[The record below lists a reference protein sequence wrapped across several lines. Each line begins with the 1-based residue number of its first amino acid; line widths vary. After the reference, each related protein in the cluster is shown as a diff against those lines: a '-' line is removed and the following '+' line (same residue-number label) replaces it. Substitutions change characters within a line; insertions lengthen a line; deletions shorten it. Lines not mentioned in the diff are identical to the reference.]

1 MRWNYPICNF
11 LQQQHT
17 KNNSSF
23 IRSYSQPI
31 TNTRISAISTSSIL
45 SSNTS
50 NNKDSLKNV
59 MFLNCWGPN

>member
-11 LQQQHT
+11 LQ
-17 KNNSSF
+17 
-23 IRSYSQPI
+23 QPI

-50 NNKDSLKNV
+50 NNKIVIRDEKLKHTDDSLKNV